1 MRMYGK
7 YPAIHDSHGLFLQ
20 NVESFS
26 CRQTTLL
33 EPTREIPSSLPNHT
47 LEVWSVGRDVPGAPR
62 AQDAL
67 TNPNLQLFVEM
78 ELRHLKYFVAVA
90 EEQNVTRAAARL
102 HVSQPPLSRQI
113 RDLEDEL
120 GVPLFE
126 RGAKSIRLTE
136 AGRLFLTEARAVLER
151 ADQAAAAVKN
161 LGSGLTGE
169 LNVGFAP
176 SLAVDILPRALRN
189 LQRDAPKIRVHL
201 HDLSSDEMLTGL
213 RQNKI
218 DIALTIE
225 QPAATLRGLHSQPL
239 QTYKVCVALSPAHT
253 LANKRNI
260 RLADLAH
267 ERLLGYNKTEYPEF
281 IDGLKRLPWPNKKV
295 PPLAEEHDS
304 VTSLIAAVEAGRG
317 ITIAPDS
324 LSCLTGPRLKL
335 LPITPAPP
343 PFRVVATW
351 RTLTPKSKRFLQAA
365 NPKANG
371 LPSPEPRVAA
381 PVATLGRRFYLNRK
395 R

>member
-1 MRMYGK
+1 
-7 YPAIHDSHGLFLQ
+7 
-20 NVESFS
+20 
-26 CRQTTLL
+26 
-33 EPTREIPSSLPNHT
+33 
-47 LEVWSVGRDVPGAPR
+47 
-62 AQDAL
+62 
-67 TNPNLQLFVEM
+67 M

-113 RDLEDEL
+113 HDLEDEL
-120 GVPLFE
+120 GVSLFE

-136 AGRLFLTEARAVLER
+136 AGRLFLPEARAVLER

-201 HDLSSDEMLTGL
+201 HDLSSGEMLAGL

-225 QPAATLRGLHSQPL
+225 QPAQTLRGLHTQPI
-239 QTYKVCVALSPAHT
+239 QSYKVCVALSPAHP
-253 LANKRNI
+253 LARQKNI
-260 RLADLAH
+260 RLTDIAN
-267 ERLLGYNKTEYPEF
+267 ERLLGYDKLEYPEF
-281 IDGLKRLPWPNKKV
+281 LEGLKQLPWPNKKM
-295 PPLAEEHDS
+295 PALAEEHDS
-304 VTSLIAAVEAGRG
+304 VTGLIAAVEAGRG

-335 LPITPAPP
+335 LPLRPAPK
-343 PFRVVATW
+343 PFQVVAMW
-351 RTLTPKSKRFLQAA
+351 RVLNPKSKRFLDAA
-365 NPKANG
+365 N
-371 LPSPEPRVAA
+371 S
-381 PVATLGRRFYLNRK
+381 
-395 R
+395 